1 LVNKLRNLIIKEIKE
16 LARDPKI
23 LLGMIL
29 VPLIMFPLMGWIIRF
44 SFTTAQESL
53 KTINVVIMDLD
64 QNEIAKNLTE
74 YLQNAGVKVFVT
86 KNTSFDETVGD
97 MQQMNAS
104 DLVVIPENFTARVKA
119 GEKPILKTYTI
130 FTGKGIVEGV
140 SSSVIA
146 VLLENFKKTLSPDP
160 FVIQQGSIVNGNPV
174 PYNPQALSSFLMS
187 QYIMLPVTIMVLLI
201 FAMQL
206 AATSVA
212 MEKEEK
218 TLETLLSLPID
229 RLSILAGKLTGSV
242 IVAAIGAVAY
252 LIGFNYYM
260 NAFTFTASEGATIP
274 DLAVLGLMPST
285 LAYVLMGISLFVT
298 LISALA
304 LAVIFSAFAEDVRSA
319 QAIVGYVYP
328 LLFVPMFLLMFADFN
343 SLPLVVKIALW
354 LIPYSH
360 PVLAARA
367 ALTGDYV
374 MIIGGIVYVLCFT
387 LAILY
392 IAAKL
397 FATEKIFTV
406 RIKMGRFRF
415 RKAKV
420 SKSE

>member
-29 VPLIMFPLMGWIIRF
+29 VPLIMFPLMGWMIRY

-86 KNTSFDETVGD
+86 ENTSFEETVWY

-130 FTGKGIVEGV
+130 FTGRGIVEGV

-160 FVIQQGSIVNGNPV
+160 FVTQQGSIVNGNPV
-174 PYNPQALSSFLMS
+174 PYNPQTLSSFLMS

-274 DLAVLGLMPST
+274 DLAALGLMPSP

-304 LAVIFSAFAEDVRSA
+304 LAVIFSAFAEDVRGA

-328 LLFVPMFLLMFADFN
+328 LLFVPMFLLMFTDFN

-374 MIIGGIVYVLCFT
+374 IIIGGIVYVLCFT

-415 RKAKV
+415 RKSQGK
-420 SKSE
+420 